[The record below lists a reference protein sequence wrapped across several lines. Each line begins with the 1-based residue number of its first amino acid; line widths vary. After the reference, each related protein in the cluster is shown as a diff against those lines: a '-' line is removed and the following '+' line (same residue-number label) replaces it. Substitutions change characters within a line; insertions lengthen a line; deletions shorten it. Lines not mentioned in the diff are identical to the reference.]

1 MSGRTFLGTA
11 SVSPT
16 PVELSQH
23 RRSLKALTGVRFFAA
38 VDVVI
43 LHTRLPTALIEHGYH
58 ALGTFFLNGSLAV
71 ALFFLLSGFILSYTY
86 QGQLQKPSGFRRF
99 WEARFARIWPVYA
112 ASLLFTSAVSLSFP
126 KPSWILPTLLMVQA
140 WDPVHYAMWGAWN
153 FVCWTIS
160 AEAFF
165 YLCFPWIQILIE
177 RLTTRR
183 LLLLCGVLLTLIVG
197 LNLSAFVLG
206 YGSYIWW
213 LDIFPRP
220 LLRLPEFVVGMTMG
234 CYFLQRR
241 AASPSEATRPLLVA
255 PGIWTYAT
263 IAAMVALMCR
273 NSSHWT
279 SLITVTFAALIFGL
293 AAEETWFS
301 RFLSTRLMI
310 LGGGISYSVYLMQ
323 DPVKDLVKVIAVA
336 SHVDSSLFRAAAMVV
351 LLLGMSYGTF
361 TLIEVPAR
369 DRLRAIFARLEA
381 RQG

>member
-183 LLLLCGVLLTLIVG
+183 LLLLMRSSSDADRRSQPKRIRAG
-197 LNLSAFVLG
+197 
-206 YGSYIWW
+206 
-213 LDIFPRP
+213 
-220 LLRLPEFVVGMTMG
+220 LRLVH
-234 CYFLQRR
+234 
-241 AASPSEATRPLLVA
+241 LVA
-255 PGIWTYAT
+255 RHLSQTP
-263 IAAMVALMCR
+263 AAAARVCR
-273 NSSHWT
+273 RNDDGLLLPSTESG
-279 SLITVTFAALIFGL
+279 ITVGSHTSAARGTGHMDIRNDRCDGR
-293 AAEETWFS
+293 A
-301 RFLSTRLMI
+301 
-310 LGGGISYSVYLMQ
+310 
-323 DPVKDLVKVIAVA
+323 
-336 SHVDSSLFRAAAMVV
+336 HV
-351 LLLGMSYGTF
+351 
-361 TLIEVPAR
+361 
-369 DRLRAIFARLEA
+369 
-381 RQG
+381 